1 MLPWQIRKRPHIY
14 EFSDHGGLILLAE
27 HATSGAT
34 DELWFS
40 RDEGLCFEGP
50 VVLPQPMYIEN
61 IRVEPKS
68 RSHVFVA
75 HGLTTNDRGLSVATL
90 VTVDLRRLLGNAVY
104 PLCSQVHPLAPC
116 RVSCAPLIVR
126 IYIPNTCT

>member
-1 MLPWQIRKRPHIY
+1 
-14 EFSDHGGLILLAE
+14 LLAE
-27 HATSGAT
+27 HASRT

-50 VVLPQPMYIEN
+50 LVLPRAMRIDN

-75 HGLTTNDRGLSVATL
+75 HGSTLDAAGRSVTTL
-90 VTVDLRRLLGNAVY
+90 VTVVGLK
-104 PLCSQVHPLAPC
+104 
-116 RVSCAPLIVR
+116 I
-126 IYIPNTCT
+126 

>member
-1 MLPWQIRKRPHIY
+1 MV
-14 EFSDHGGLILLAE
+14 AE

-50 VVLPQPMYIEN
+50 VVLPRAMRIEN

-75 HGLTTNDRGLSVATL
+75 HGLTTNDRGLSVTTL
-90 VTVDLRRLLGNAVY
+90 VTVDLRRLLGDAVY
-104 PLCSQVHPLAPC
+104 PLCNQVHPLPRC
-116 RVSCAPLIVR
+116 LVPCAPLL
-126 IYIPNTCT
+126 